1 MNPEDTLAIQQ
12 KINDI
17 LSGLEV
23 QVERRKAQREELTKA
38 DEAVRILNENIRE
51 VIHVEEDKEW
61 DIV

>member
-23 QVERRKAQREELTKA
+23 QVERRKAQKEALTKA
-38 DEAVRILNENIRE
+38 DEAVRILNENIGE

>member
-17 LSGLEV
+17 LSGLEASI
-23 QVERRKAQREELTKA
+23 ESRKAKRDALTKA
-38 DEAVRILNENIRE
+38 DEAVRILNENIGE